1 MFTKFDKLVANPI
14 FLNDFYIKFAHK
26 SQECAKPAK
35 DMALNKTRNTL
46 IDVARQLFAKL
57 GVENTTMNDIAVASH
72 KGRRTLYTYFNNK
85 NEVYQA
91 VLENEL
97 EQMYLALQ
105 RVVTKNLPADEKLML
120 FFYTR
125 FDTIKNVV
133 ARNGTLR
140 ADFFRDIWRVQ
151 NVRKSFDRKEIQIL
165 KDILNKGVEEGTF
178 EMPNTDVTAEILH
191 HALRG
196 LEVPYIR
203 GQINPINPTNESS
216 RENITYLIFQG
227 LLRK

>member
-1 MFTKFDKLVANPI
+1 M
-14 FLNDFYIKFAHK
+14 
-26 SQECAKPAK
+26 
-35 DMALNKTRNTL
+35 L

-85 NEVYQA
+85 NEVYKA
-91 VLENEL
+91 VVESEL
-97 EQMYLALQ
+97 NNMITTLQ
-105 RVVTKNLPADEKLML
+105 EVVTKDLPADEKLML

-125 FDTIKNVV
+125 LDAVKNVV
-133 ARNGTLR
+133 ARNGTLK

-151 NVRKSFDRKEIQIL
+151 NVRKTFDRKETEIL
-165 KDILNKGVEEGTF
+165 KMILQEGVDKNIF
-178 EMPNTDVTAEILH
+178 AMPDVALTADILH

-203 GQINPINPTNESS
+203 GLINPMDSDSNGRYIN
-216 RENITYLIFQG
+216 IYH
-227 LLRK
+227 LLFFGIRKHKN

>member
-1 MFTKFDKLVANPI
+1 
-14 FLNDFYIKFAHK
+14 
-26 SQECAKPAK
+26 
-35 DMALNKTRNTL
+35 MAIAKTRTML

-85 NEVYQA
+85 NEVYKA
-91 VLENEL
+91 VVESEL
-97 EQMYLALQ
+97 DKMHRSLQ
-105 RVVTKNLPADEKLML
+105 EVVSKDLPADEKLML

-125 FDTIKNVV
+125 LDAVKNVV

-151 NVRKSFDRKEIQIL
+151 NVRKAFDKKETEIL
-165 KDILNKGVEEGTF
+165 KVILQKGVEEGTF
-178 EMPNTDVTAEILH
+178 SMPDVDLTAEILH

-203 GQINPINPTNESS
+203 GLINPMDSDNK
-216 RENITYLIFQG
+216 RRYLNISHLLFQG
-227 LLRK
+227 IKKKKN

>member
-1 MFTKFDKLVANPI
+1 
-14 FLNDFYIKFAHK
+14 
-26 SQECAKPAK
+26 
-35 DMALNKTRNTL
+35 MAIVKTRTML

-85 NEVYQA
+85 NEVYKA
-91 VLENEL
+91 VVESEL
-97 EQMYLALQ
+97 DKMHKALQ
-105 RVVTKNLPADEKLML
+105 DVVNKDLPADEKLML

-125 FDTIKNVV
+125 LDAVKNVV
-133 ARNGTLR
+133 ARNGNLR

-151 NVRKSFDRKEIQIL
+151 NVRKTFDIKETEILKEILQ
-165 KDILNKGVEEGTF
+165 KGMAEGTF
-178 EMPNTDVTAEILH
+178 SVPDVDLTAEILH

-203 GQINPINPTNESS
+203 GLINPLESDNK
-216 RENITYLIFQG
+216 RRYLNISHLLFQG
-227 LLRK
+227 ILKKKN

>member
-1 MFTKFDKLVANPI
+1 M
-14 FLNDFYIKFAHK
+14 
-26 SQECAKPAK
+26 
-35 DMALNKTRNTL
+35 L

-57 GVENTTMNDIAVASH
+57 GVENTTMNDIALASH

-85 NEVYQA
+85 NEVYKA
-91 VLENEL
+91 VVESEL
-97 EQMYLALQ
+97 EKMFKALQ
-105 RVVTKNLPADEKLML
+105 DVINRDLPADEKLML

-125 FDTIKNVV
+125 LDTIKNVV

-151 NVRKSFDRKEIQIL
+151 TVRKAFDRKETEVLKKIL
-165 KDILNKGVEEGTF
+165 QQGTDEGTLT
-178 EMPNTDVTAEILH
+178 MPDVDLTAEILH

-203 GQINPINPTNESS
+203 GLINPIDSDNK
-216 RENITYLIFQG
+216 RRYLNIYHLLFQG
-227 LLRK
+227 IKKKKTNF

>member
-1 MFTKFDKLVANPI
+1 
-14 FLNDFYIKFAHK
+14 
-26 SQECAKPAK
+26 
-35 DMALNKTRNTL
+35 MAINKTRNIL

-91 VLENEL
+91 VLETEL
-97 EQMYLALQ
+97 DQMYHALQ
-105 RVVTKNLPADEKLML
+105 TVAGKKLPADEKLML

-125 FDTIKNVV
+125 FDAVKNAV

-151 NVRKSFDRKEIQIL
+151 NVRKAFDKKEIQIL
-165 KDILNKGVEEGTF
+165 KDILSKGVEDGIF
-178 EMPNTDVTAEILH
+178 EMPDISATAEILH
-191 HALRG
+191 HALKG

-203 GQINPINPTNESS
+203 GQIRAESLKTES
-216 RENITYLIFQG
+216 QRENIAYLIFEG
-227 LLRK
+227 IKKKK